1 MVYIFPFVRKKM
13 TTLIQIIYLSSGQ
26 ERKVLLE
33 NMLEA
38 ATEWSFN
45 GFIENLK
52 ESMELEVFERIKHR
66 IVGKNEIDS
75 RLITMNRYFFGINT
89 KC

>member
-1 MVYIFPFVRKKM
+1 M

-66 IVGKNEIDS
+66 IVGKNEIDN